1 MAEDLVGSFGHANN
15 SDRGSVGVEERGV
28 TLPLWAGTGPRIIRV
43 TGVSTSDT
51 ERSYVPVENP
61 ADRPRTTRETVRVI
75 LIDHDRT
82 LLFEDSD
89 PGVPDARWWVTP
101 GGGVDPGETVAQAA
115 IREVLEETGC
125 RLTEDDLRGPI
136 ARRHVVHGYSDQ
148 VIEQDESFYLAM
160 VAPFEVDI
168 SAHTADERAHPAAAP
183 LVVPRRPAAH
193 RRMDLA
199 GRAGRAVVAGR
210 GPGRLADRSR
220 HPGGVDRSRH
230 PVTRGRLCHS
240 PSQG

>member
-1 MAEDLVGSFGHANN
+1 V
-15 SDRGSVGVEERGV
+15 DRLGVEERGV
-28 TLPLWAGTGPRIIRV
+28 TLPLWAVVSPRIIRV

-51 ERSYVPVENP
+51 ERSYIPVENP

-75 LIDHDRT
+75 LINDDRT

-101 GGGVDPGETVAQAA
+101 GGGVDPDETATQAA
-115 IREVLEETGC
+115 IREVAEETGC

-136 ARRHVVHGYSDQ
+136 AHRHVVHGYSDQ

-168 SAHTADERAHPAAAP
+168 SAHTADERLTLQQYRWWSHDDLRHTDEWIWPDE
-183 LVVPRRPAAH
+183 LVE
-193 RRMDLA
+193 LWS
-199 GRAGRAVVAGR
+199 RAGDPDAWPIDLGTQEESTVPDAN
-210 GPGRLADRSR
+210 
-220 HPGGVDRSRH
+220 
-230 PVTRGRLCHS
+230 
-240 PSQG
+240 